1 MSTFFLI
8 LAIYIA
14 TMSIINAIQ
23 NNGTNVSRPA
33 RGYYHPDDPRPWEDR
48 HGYWESLDE

>member
-1 MSTFFLI
+1 MNTFFMI
-8 LAIYIA
+8 LTIYIA
-14 TMSIINAIQ
+14 TMAIINAIQ
-23 NNGTNVSRPA
+23 SSAPPPRRP